1 MKPGDTMIRESIAG
15 FTVHVT
21 IARVGRKWV
30 TTDYATYDRYHVD
43 TLEHERRWATL
54 RTPEQHEAEQA
65 ERSERSER
73 GKLRALL
80 YQTGLVW
87 SEMPMDRVRRLIAAL
102 EE

>member
-1 MKPGDTMIRESIAG
+1 MKPGDTMVRVSTAG

-54 RTPEQHEAEQA
+54 RTPEAWDAEQA
-65 ERSERSER
+65 ERAVRVKLERL
-73 GKLRALL
+73 LRTELRE
-80 YQTGLVW
+80 W
-87 SEMPMDRVRRLIAAL
+87 RPMDRVRRLIAAL